1 MARTSREKTK
11 YPYGGGRVVGS
22 LAYDYDYEERRQSR
36 PAPRPK
42 AEPERRTAPAPTP
55 RRRERAEER
64 PRVRERQR
72 ISPVLAVGAAA
83 LAAMI
88 VLMVMSYAQLTSLST
103 QVVSMQQELKT
114 LDAENVALLTQYE
127 RTFDL
132 ETIKA
137 AAAAA
142 GMNKPSASQVSYIDL
157 SAPDSVELCETQSV
171 SVLSRVFTSLGQ
183 SARGVVEYFS

>member
-1 MARTSREKTK
+1 MARTSREKIK
-11 YPYGGGRVVGS
+11 YPYGGGRVVGN
-22 LAYDYDYEERRQSR
+22 LAYDHDYEERVRR
-36 PAPRPK
+36 AP
-42 AEPERRTAPAPTP
+42 EPERRREPSPAP
-55 RRRERAEER
+55 RRAEKQAVR
-64 PRVRERQR
+64 TRVRERQR
-72 ISPVLAVGAAA
+72 VSPVLVVGAAA
-83 LAAMI
+83 LAAVI

-103 QVVSMQQELKT
+103 EVVAMQKELKT
-114 LDAENVALLTQYE
+114 LDAEHIALLTRYE
-127 RTFDL
+127 QTFDL

-137 AAAAA
+137 AAVAA